1 MNRISEKLLKMI
13 SDFAGEFRGAFNIR
27 ENGECVGCRS
37 TPNIRIEAKKDAP
50 GLIIHISP
58 ETAKEIV
65 YIPACVTHG
74 AIDDLVYNDFY
85 VGAGADVTIIA
96 GCGVHTDSGDTARH
110 NGIHRFFL

>member
-1 MNRISEKLLKMI
+1 MWAAGPLLISALKQK
-13 SDFAGEFRGAFNIR
+13 
-27 ENGECVGCRS
+27 GC
-37 TPNIRIEAKKDAP
+37 P

-85 VGAGADVTIIA
+85 VGPVQMSPLLPDAVSTQTAGIRHDIMAF
-96 GCGVHTDSGDTARH
+96 TDFSLESGAHVLYKENTWAQGQGPVK
-110 NGIHRFFL
+110 NA